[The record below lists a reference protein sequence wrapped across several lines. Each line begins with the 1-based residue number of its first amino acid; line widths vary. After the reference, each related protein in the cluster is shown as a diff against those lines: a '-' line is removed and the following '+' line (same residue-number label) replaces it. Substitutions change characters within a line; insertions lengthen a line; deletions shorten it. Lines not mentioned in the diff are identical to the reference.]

1 MNLTRYEQEVVIN
14 LNADEDMATVYSANP
29 AWIRKMDALVR
40 EFPDVFSVKR
50 QTEISKTY
58 EMPKKL
64 VRIGKPRGLSF
75 AQKENLK
82 KMRDAKIKT

>member
-1 MNLTRYEQEVVIN
+1 MRTRIWQLFIAPILRGLEK
-14 LNADEDMATVYSANP
+14 
-29 AWIRKMDALVR
+29 WMDALVR

-50 QTEISKTY
+50 QTEISRTY

-64 VRIGKPRGLSF
+64 VRIGKPRELSF